1 MAKIL
6 GSNGLTRMRNTYFKN
21 EGNFTHST
29 LDNTLSDSAYG
40 DNEQIKAGQEYG
52 TYKMKDL
59 YPDTYATM
67 TSVPE
72 GLDVS
77 KLRIAD
83 GLFQGCTALESVD
96 GLNLSNA
103 ISADHIFEDCTALK
117 SVNGIVAPKC
127 ESWKYA
133 FQGCKALTEIGEW
146 DTSVVKNFYGM
157 FLECESL
164 PETFPWT
171 LDISNATQPFTG
183 YTAAIFGYTSVRNVT
198 LKQNWRYNIKARKFQ
213 YIIGEYFRE
222 YIRHNDI
229 DTTADSITIPYTIG
243 NDTYSVIIPTPS
255 DWVNESY
262 YDSWRKNMELFFSQ
276 HISGCSEALYSRN
289 AEEYTYTDTDGTEK
303 TGTKYTIKTYE
314 EDPTNYQDVITY
326 EERINRGTSSA
337 SVTWSDSTRTNLP
350 AKTLMFKKIVTH
362 ILKNAVNITW
372 A

>member
-6 GSNGLTRMRNTYFKN
+6 GSNGLRNLRDRYMKN

-59 YPDTYATM
+59 YPDTYTTM
-67 TSVPE
+67 TSVPD

-77 KLRIAD
+77 NLRIAD
-83 GLFQGCTALESVD
+83 GLFQGCSALESVE
-96 GLNLSNA
+96 GLDLSNA
-103 ISADHIFEDCTALK
+103 LSADHIFEDCTALK
-117 SVNGIVAPKC
+117 SVKGIVAPKC

-146 DTSVVKNFYGM
+146 DTSVVKNFHGM

-183 YTAAIFGYTSVRNVT
+183 YTAAIFGYSSVRNVT

-243 NDTYSVIIPTPS
+243 NDTYTVTIPEPA
-255 DWVNESY
+255 DWLKESY
-262 YDSWRKNMELFFSQ
+262 YDSYRKNMELYFSQ
-276 HISGCSEALYSRN
+276 HISCSNESLYTRN
-289 AEEYTYTDTDGTEK
+289 SESYTFTDSDGVEQ

-314 EDPTNYQDVITY
+314 EDPTNYQDVIEYT
-326 EERINRGTSSA
+326 EAVNR
-337 SVTWSDSTRTNLP
+337 D
-350 AKTLMFKKIVTH
+350 AKTIKFTKSTSH

-372 A
+372 E